1 MKSICMTC
9 LCLILPALLIA
20 QEQEVPLPARVAFP
34 ARWDKVLLKKD
45 LKEPSGLCAHTA
57 RKTLFAVGDEG
68 DVAEFKPD
76 GTVVKHAR
84 VRDADF
90 EGITHDP
97 ASGLLY
103 IAVEGEEKVLELD
116 PESLEV
122 IREFQVPRQLDGK
135 TVMKAGKHG
144 IEGITFMPDAKHPQG
159 GVFLVANQAFELDD
173 PEELS
178 AVFELEL
185 PLRDL
190 EAEPR
195 LLRYFEPGVIDL
207 SGLYHDVK
215 TGRIIVI
222 SDSNNLVMFYS
233 PDYQCL
239 SAHAYP
245 GKDQEGV
252 TVGRNGVMYIAQ
264 DSGGIV
270 KLK

>member
-1 MKSICMTC
+1 MKVTC
-9 LCLILPALLIA
+9 RLCLLLLLPCVSRGEA
-20 QEQEVPLPARVAFP
+20 VPLPAQVAFP
-34 ARWDKVLLKKD
+34 AAWDKVLLKKD
-45 LKEPSGLCAHTA
+45 LSEPSGICLHLA
-57 RKTLFAVGDEG
+57 RRTLFAVGDGG
-68 DVAEFKPD
+68 DLVEFKGD
-76 GTVVKHAR
+76 GTIVKNER
-84 VRDADF
+84 IRKADF
-90 EGITHDP
+90 EGVTHDP

-103 IAVEGEEKVLELD
+103 IAVEGEEKVLEVNPD
-116 PESLEV
+116 TFEV
-122 IREFQVPRQLDGK
+122 IREFQVPRELDGK

-144 IEGITFMPDAKHPQG
+144 IEGITFMPNIDHPQG
-159 GVFLVANQAFELDD
+159 GIFLVANQAFSLED

-185 PLRDL
+185 PLRDAG
-190 EAEPR
+190 AEPR
-195 LLRYFEPGVIDL
+195 LLRYFEPGVTDL

-264 DSGGIV
+264 DSGGIL